1 MRCSRYGVDIG
12 EKYTAFVLP
21 DVGNSALVPCLGL
34 RNQGALQS
42 FIHNCLRCHFF
53 HCVQALFLNRET
65 MCLNNNILII
75 KGGS

>member
-42 FIHNCLRCHFF
+42 FIHNFSTVFKHFF
-53 HCVQALFLNRET
+53 
-65 MCLNNNILII
+65 
-75 KGGS
+75 